1 LFTLHTTQQS
11 THVVSSFTTLELLV
25 EHLDTRQGCLDVG
38 TETDNLDFTA
48 FSDDTSL
55 NTSSSNG
62 AATGD
67 GEGICYTGIRRPVQ

>member
-1 LFTLHTTQQS
+1 M
-11 THVVSSFTTLELLV
+11 

-62 AATGD
+62 TATGD
-67 GEGICYTGIRRPVQ
+67 GEGICDTGNQTTGSMKPIGFQNFTFDGHQEWFLEVP